1 MAASGNMHPGKIAL
15 FEPVHGSAPDIA
27 GQGKA
32 NPLAA
37 LVTGAMM
44 MTYLE
49 QNEIAQAIETSVQE
63 VIQAKEVTADLG
75 GELNTLQAAKAVL
88 DRVLAKL

>member
-1 MAASGNMHPGKIAL
+1 MHPGKIAL

-49 QNEIAQAIETSVQE
+49 ENDIARAIETSVQE
-63 VIQAKEVTADLG
+63 VIEAQEVTADLG
-75 GELNTLQAAKAVL
+75 GELNTHQAAQAVQK
-88 DRVLAKL
+88 RVLAKL